1 MASMTP
7 KDIKE
12 ARLKLGLTQTQL
24 GILLGYKGENIRQQM
39 QDLETGKK
47 DLREPQKRL
56 IIAYLEGYKPKDWP
70 L

>member
-1 MASMTP
+1 MTP

-56 IIAYLEGYKPKDWP
+56 IIAYLEGYRPKDWP